1 MRFLEDPSNATPR
14 FLRNRVR
21 AEVLPVLRQLA
32 PTASRALARAADLL
46 RDDER
51 ALAAEGRRLAAKGSS
66 PVSELLAEPVAVRRR
81 AVRDLWRQA
90 SGRRAD
96 LDARQV
102 ESVLAILRRRTPT
115 RVPLSGGFEASVRY
129 GALSILP
136 VPPATREAEAVLIP
150 GPGAHPVPG
159 GGVLEVG
166 AASGAAWPLWW
177 RGRRPGDR
185 FRPAGGR
192 GSKKLKAWLIDRKV
206 PREIR
211 DGLRIL
217 ADDEGRVLWIPEL
230 GARSE
235 KPSVDARLRD

>member
-1 MRFLEDPSNATPR
+1 M
-14 FLRNRVR
+14 V
-21 AEVLPVLRQLA
+21 
-32 PTASRALARAADLL
+32 
-46 RDDER
+46 
-51 ALAAEGRRLAAKGSS
+51 
-66 PVSELLAEPVAVRRR
+66 
-81 AVRDLWRQA
+81 
-90 SGRRAD
+90 
-96 LDARQV
+96 
-102 ESVLAILRRRTPT
+102 AILRRRIPT
-115 RVPLSGGFEASVRY
+115 RVALSGGFEATVRY
-129 GALSILP
+129 GALSIRP
-136 VPPATREAEAVLIP
+136 VPPATQEADAVLIP

-159 GGVLEVG
+159 GRVLEVG

-230 GARSE
+230 DARSE